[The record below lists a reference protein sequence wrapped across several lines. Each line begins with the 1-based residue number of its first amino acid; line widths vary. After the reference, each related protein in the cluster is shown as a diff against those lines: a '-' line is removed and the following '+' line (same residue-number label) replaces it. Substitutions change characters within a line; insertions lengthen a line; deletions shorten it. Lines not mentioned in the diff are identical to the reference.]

1 MRDYA
6 DEFERETA
14 NAGLTPLSYNK
25 KNSGISSY
33 FNKLKSNKFSD
44 AKCKNTVLDACL
56 RDAENWSAKSS
67 RDRDIIISLV
77 NSKLMAL
84 LVKAEEDRPKQWELY
99 ATADCTL
106 RHLDKLRLL
115 NSIESK
121 VRELNGDANRFLL
134 SDTQHLLHTLIRD
147 NDTPFIFEKAGCQL
161 EHIMIDE
168 FQDTSTVQWQ
178 NFKVLLKECMSRSN
192 AGSDVVNNLIVGDV
206 KQSIYRWR
214 AGDWRLLNNIEKQFS
229 LPEQNIGIMT
239 LQTNYRSER
248 NIINF
253 NNSFFKIASR
263 IEYEDERN
271 INNENVA
278 AELLTAYADVSQTI
292 LKDKREQG
300 LVRIKLLPDEQY
312 DEAMLDNVNTTIRQL
327 IAAGASQN
335 DIAILP
341 RYNQYIPIIADYL
354 MENNPGL
361 KIVSDEAFRLDA
373 SLAVNTIIQALRLL
387 LNPEDVLAKTNLVIA
402 YQKKILEADLG
413 ISEMLVNAKGSIEE
427 LLPQDFIE
435 NVGTLAS
442 RPLIDIIEH
451 IYKAFHLERL
461 ESQSAYICAFYD
473 QVSEFTSNNSGNIK
487 KFLEAWNDDICRKT
501 IQSDETDGIR
511 IISIHKSK
519 GLEYDNVII
528 PYCDWALE
536 SRHATLWCKPGKEP
550 FNSLPIVSLDYNK
563 NLLETIY
570 SDDYKNEHI
579 QNRVDNLNLLYVAF
593 TRACKN
599 LIVWSRAKQKNTVAA
614 LLYDS
619 LPQMETLNMR
629 TGKNDDGSAEE
640 ETTPDEE
647 TYEFGQLCL
656 SEEKKQTDSQNRL
669 LAHPSAIPLRIESLE
684 TDIEFKQSNRSADF
698 IRGEEDENKQ
708 GQYIRQGQLLHHVF
722 ASIEKESDLP
732 QAFERLRFEGILE
745 TEEQEEQ
752 VHKLAVWALNHP
764 KVKDWYKGG
773 WQLYNECSII
783 YTDENGELQT
793 RRPDR
798 VMMKHGEV
806 VVVDFKFG
814 NKKAAYNEQIREY
827 MNLLSDMGYKKI
839 KGYLWYVFANELE
852 EVAID

>member
-1 MRDYA
+1 MKPLTVYKASAGSGKTFTLAVEYIKLLINDPQCFKHILAVTFTNKATEEMKLRILSQLYGIWGMLPESDVYMKNVCGSLGINEKQASRQAGMALSCMVHGYHYFRVETIDSFFQSILRNLARELDLTANLKIGLNDKQVEEQAVDQLIESLNSTSIILQWLISYIFSNIDESKSWNVIGQIKEFGQTIFKDFYKTVSSDLNATVSQQDFFNDSVKRLKSIKSDAKRRMRDYA

-25 KNSGISSY
+25 KKSGISSY
-33 FNKLKSNKFSD
+33 FNKLKSDNFSD

-300 LVRIKLLPDEQY
+300 LIRIKLLPDAQY

-387 LNPEDVLAKTNLVIA
+387 LNPEDGLAKTNLVIT
-402 YQKKILEADLG
+402 YQKMGNRRIDSWK
-413 ISEMLVNAKGSIEE
+413 
-427 LLPQDFIE
+427 E
-435 NVGTLAS
+435 NT
-442 RPLIDIIEH
+442 
-451 IYKAFHLERL
+451 
-461 ESQSAYICAFYD
+461 
-473 QVSEFTSNNSGNIK
+473 
-487 KFLEAWNDDICRKT
+487 RKT
-501 IQSDETDGIR
+501 GWPPFARGLQSPR
-511 IISIHKSK
+511 
-519 GLEYDNVII
+519 
-528 PYCDWALE
+528 
-536 SRHATLWCKPGKEP
+536 
-550 FNSLPIVSLDYNK
+550 
-563 NLLETIY
+563 
-570 SDDYKNEHI
+570 
-579 QNRVDNLNLLYVAF
+579 
-593 TRACKN
+593 
-599 LIVWSRAKQKNTVAA
+599 
-614 LLYDS
+614 
-619 LPQMETLNMR
+619 
-629 TGKNDDGSAEE
+629 
-640 ETTPDEE
+640 
-647 TYEFGQLCL
+647 
-656 SEEKKQTDSQNRL
+656 
-669 LAHPSAIPLRIESLE
+669 
-684 TDIEFKQSNRSADF
+684 
-698 IRGEEDENKQ
+698 
-708 GQYIRQGQLLHHVF
+708 
-722 ASIEKESDLP
+722 
-732 QAFERLRFEGILE
+732 
-745 TEEQEEQ
+745 
-752 VHKLAVWALNHP
+752 
-764 KVKDWYKGG
+764 
-773 WQLYNECSII
+773 
-783 YTDENGELQT
+783 
-793 RRPDR
+793 
-798 VMMKHGEV
+798 
-806 VVVDFKFG
+806 
-814 NKKAAYNEQIREY
+814 
-827 MNLLSDMGYKKI
+827 
-839 KGYLWYVFANELE
+839 
-852 EVAID
+852 